1 MTGDLLSEV
10 FDVVEIRGLVS
21 GGFTARGPWVA
32 RSALTDPLKFIAM
45 ARGRARLATDGI
57 GAPLDLQPGDIAILN
72 GRSWLEL
79 RGGTGEGPPREIEMP
94 VGYSSFHDAA
104 ADLADADDIVLG
116 GHVELNPAGEA
127 LLLEALPPVGHV
139 RASAAA
145 APRLCS
151 SLDRILDEV
160 TGNLMGSAFAIRQH
174 GQLLLLDMLRAY
186 VDQAELPPGRLRL
199 LADERLRPAL
209 DLMHAEPGR
218 PWRLA
223 ELAHAASMSR
233 TTFAARF
240 RLVAGI
246 PPLTYLSR
254 WRMLLAQRALREGDD
269 RVSSLAS
276 VLGYASESA
285 FSTAFKR
292 EVGESPRHYRYQY
305 RYRMSDERDEAEA
318 RAGDQRSGHRPVRQ
332 LGG

>member
-32 RSALTDPLKFIAM
+32 RSAVNKPVKFIAM
-45 ARGRARLATDGI
+45 ARGRAGLAADGI
-57 GAPLDLQPGDIAILN
+57 GAPLDLRPGDIAILN
-72 GRSWLEL
+72 GRTWFEL

-94 VGYSSFHDAA
+94 VGYSSFHEAA
-104 ADLADADDIVLG
+104 ADPADPADIVLG

-127 LLLEALPPVGHV
+127 LLLEALPAVGHV

-145 APRLCS
+145 APRLCN

-186 VDQAELPPGRLRL
+186 ADQAVLPPGRLRL
-199 LADERLRPAL
+199 LADEGLRPAL

-223 ELAHAASMSR
+223 ELARAASMSR

-254 WRMLLAQRALREGDD
+254 WRMLLAQRALREGDAPIA
-269 RVSSLAS
+269 SLAS
-276 VLGYASESA
+276 ILGYASESA

-292 EVGESPRHYRYQY
+292 EVGEAPRRY
-305 RYRMSDERDEAEA
+305 RYRYGQEMRNESEA
-318 RAGDQRSGHRPVRQ
+318 RTGDQMSGHRPVRQ
-332 LGG
+332 PGG

>member
-21 GGFTARGPWVA
+21 GSFTARGPWVA
-32 RSALTDPLKFIAM
+32 RSVLTVPLKFIAM
-45 ARGRARLATDGI
+45 ARGQARLAADGI

-72 GRSWLEL
+72 GGTWLEL
-79 RGGTGEGPPREIEMP
+79 RGGTGEGPPREIAMP

-116 GHVELNPAGEA
+116 GHIKLNPAGEA

-139 RASAAA
+139 RASASA

-151 SLDRILDEV
+151 SLDRILDEAV
-160 TGNLMGSAFAIRQH
+160 GNLMGSAFAIRQH

-186 VDQAELPPGRLRL
+186 VDQAVLPPGRLRL
-199 LADERLRPAL
+199 LADEQLRPAL
-209 DLMHAEPGR
+209 ELMHAEPGR
-218 PWRLA
+218 PWRLE
-223 ELAHAASMSR
+223 ELARAASMSR

-240 RLVAGI
+240 RLVAGV

-254 WRMLLAQRALREGDD
+254 WRMLLAQRALREGNE
-269 RVSSLAS
+269 RIASLAS

-292 EVGESPRHYRYQY
+292 EVGEAPQRYRYRYRYQ
-305 RYRMSDERDEAEA
+305 MRDEAEA
-318 RAGDQRSGHRPVRQ
+318 RAGDQTSGHRPVGR

>member
-1 MTGDLLSEV
+1 MTGDQLSEV
-10 FDVVEIRGLVS
+10 FDVVEIRGLMS

-32 RSALTDPLKFIAM
+32 RSTLADPLKFIAM
-45 ARGRARLATDGI
+45 ARGRARLTADGV
-57 GAPLDLQPGDIAILN
+57 GDPLDLKPGDIAILN
-72 GRSWLEL
+72 SRSRLEL
-79 RGGTGEGPPREIEMP
+79 QGGTGEGPPREIEVP
-94 VGYSSFHDAA
+94 VGYSSFHDDAA
-104 ADLADADDIVLG
+104 NLVDADDIVLG
-116 GHVELNPAGEA
+116 GHIDLNPVGEA

-145 APRLCS
+145 APRLCR

-160 TGNLMGSAFAIRQH
+160 AGNLMGSAFAIRQH

-186 VDQAELPPGRLRL
+186 IDQAELPPGRLRL

-209 DLMHAEPGR
+209 NLMHAEPGH
-218 PWRLA
+218 PWRLE
-223 ELAHAASMSR
+223 ELARAASMSR

-240 RLVAGI
+240 RIVAGI

-269 RVSSLAS
+269 RIASLAS
-276 VLGYASESA
+276 VLGYASEST

-292 EVGESPRHYRYQY
+292 EVGESPQRY
-305 RYRMSDERDEAEA
+305 RYRMRDEAET
-318 RAGDQRSGHRPVRQ
+318 RAKLSRT
-332 LGG
+332 

>member
-1 MTGDLLSEV
+1 MPGDQLSE
-10 FDVVEIRGLVS
+10 FLDVVEIRGLVS

-32 RSALTDPLKFIAM
+32 RSALADPLNFVAM
-45 ARGRARLATDGI
+45 ARGRARLATDGA
-57 GAPLDLQPGDIAILN
+57 GEPLDLKPGDIAILN
-72 GRSWLEL
+72 NRSELEL
-79 RGGTGEGPPREIEMP
+79 RGGTGEGTPREIEMP
-94 VGYSSFHDAA
+94 VGYSSFHEDA
-104 ADLADADDIVLG
+104 ADLARADDIVLA
-116 GHVELNPAGEA
+116 GHIDLNPAGAA

-139 RASAAA
+139 RGSAAA

-160 TGNLMGSAFAIRQH
+160 AGNLMGSAYAVRQH

-186 VDQAELPPGRLRL
+186 IDQAELPPGRLRL

-218 PWRLA
+218 PWRLE
-223 ELAHAASMSR
+223 ELARAASMSR
-233 TTFAARF
+233 TTFASRF
-240 RLVAGI
+240 RTVAGM

-269 RVSSLAS
+269 RIASLAS
-276 VLGYASESA
+276 VLGYASEST

-292 EVGESPRHYRYQY
+292 EVGESPQRY
-305 RYRMSDERDEAEA
+305 RYRMRDEA
-318 RAGDQRSGHRPVRQ
+318 RTDIRSAVTPTGS
-332 LGG
+332 

>member
-32 RSALTDPLKFIAM
+32 RSVLTDPVKFIAM
-45 ARGRARLATDGI
+45 ARGRARLAADGI

-72 GRSWLEL
+72 GRTWLEL
-79 RGGTGEGPPREIEMP
+79 RGGTGEGPLREIEMP
-94 VGYSSFHDAA
+94 VGYSSLHEA
-104 ADLADADDIVLG
+104 ADLADADDIVLA
-116 GHVELNPAGEA
+116 GHIELNPAGKA

-139 RASAAA
+139 RASAAT

-151 SLDRILDEV
+151 SLQRILDEV

-186 VDQAELPPGRLRL
+186 ADQAVLPPGRLRL
-199 LADERLRPAL
+199 LADEQLRPAL
-209 DLMHAEPGR
+209 DLMHAQPGR
-218 PWRLA
+218 PWQLA
-223 ELAHAASMSR
+223 ELARAASMSR

-240 RLVAGI
+240 RLVAGM

-269 RVSSLAS
+269 RIASLAS

-292 EVGESPRHYRYQY
+292 EVGEAPQRFRYRHRYQL
-305 RYRMSDERDEAEA
+305 RDEAEA
-318 RAGDQRSGHRPVRQ
+318 RAGDQMSGHRPMRQ
-332 LGG
+332 LGS

>member
-21 GGFTARGPWVA
+21 GGFTARGPWVT

-57 GAPLDLQPGDIAILN
+57 GAPLHLQSGDIAILN
-72 GRSWLEL
+72 GRTWLEL
-79 RGGTGEGPPREIEMP
+79 RGGTGEGPTREIEMP
-94 VGYSSFHDAA
+94 VGYSSFHDVT
-104 ADLADADDIVLG
+104 DLADADDIVLG

-151 SLDRILDEV
+151 SLDRILNEV

-186 VDQAELPPGRLRL
+186 VDQAVLPPGRLRL
-199 LADERLRPAL
+199 LADEQLRPAL

-223 ELAHAASMSR
+223 ELARAASMSR

-240 RLVAGI
+240 RLVAGM

-269 RVSSLAS
+269 RIASLAS

-292 EVGESPRHYRYQY
+292 EVGEAPRHYRYRYQY
-305 RYRMSDERDEAEA
+305 QMRDEAEA
-318 RAGDQRSGHRPVRQ
+318 RAGGQMAGHRPVRQ
-332 LGG
+332 LDV

>member
-1 MTGDLLSEV
+1 MT
-10 FDVVEIRGLVS
+10 
-21 GGFTARGPWVA
+21 
-32 RSALTDPLKFIAM
+32 RSALSDPLKFIAM
-45 ARGRARLATDGI
+45 ARGRARLAADGI
-57 GAPLDLQPGDIAILN
+57 GAPLDLQSGDIAILN
-72 GRSWLEL
+72 GRTWIEL
-79 RGGTGEGPPREIEMP
+79 RGGTGEGPAREIEMP
-94 VGYSSFHDAA
+94 VGYSSFHAA
-104 ADLADADDIVLG
+104 ADLADTDDIVLG

-127 LLLEALPPVGHV
+127 LLPEALPPVGHV

-186 VDQAELPPGRLRL
+186 VDQAVLPPGRLRL

-223 ELAHAASMSR
+223 ELARAASMSR

-240 RLVAGI
+240 RLVAGM

-254 WRMLLAQRALREGDD
+254 WRMLLAQRALREGGD
-269 RVSSLAS
+269 RIAALAS

-292 EVGESPRHYRYQY
+292 EVGEAPRDYRHRHQYQ
-305 RYRMSDERDEAEA
+305 RRDEAEA
-318 RAGDQRSGHRPVRQ
+318 RAGGQTAGHRPIRQ
-332 LGG
+332 LDG